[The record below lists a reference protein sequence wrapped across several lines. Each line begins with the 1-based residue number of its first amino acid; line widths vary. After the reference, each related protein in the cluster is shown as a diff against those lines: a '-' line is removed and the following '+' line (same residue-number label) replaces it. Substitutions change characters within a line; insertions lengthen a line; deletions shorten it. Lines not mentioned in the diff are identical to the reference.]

1 MKDVFEQLA
10 FVKPM
15 VDIGNPRV
23 QEAGVWGM
31 VCTLASLFTGAF
43 RFLSEEV
50 MGVSILF
57 TIILFVI
64 MIADYITGLKAAT
77 KEGIPKQSKKG
88 LRCCYWTGDCL
99 SKKLS
104 K

>member
-57 TIILFVI
+57 TIIKNLGIHKIGTLHIGDFFI
-64 MIADYITGLKAAT
+64 IRWIATNDSRYEAT
-77 KEGIPKQSKKG
+77 KNYFFHDVSF
-88 LRCCYWTGDCL
+88 
-99 SKKLS
+99 
-104 K
+104 